1 MRVKLY
7 NEKLVNQGKNK
18 HMKLLKK
25 KLQKR
30 NNLRGSVKGTIDQ
43 PRLSVFRS
51 NQHIYAQ
58 IIDDVNLKTLVS
70 CSSLDPEIKVELKN
84 GKTCSASKI
93 IGQKL
98 AERSLQKNIKKIIFD
113 RGPYLYHGRI
123 KALADGAREGGL
135 EF

>member
-1 MRVKLY
+1 
-7 NEKLVNQGKNK
+7 
-18 HMKLLKK
+18 MKLLKK

-30 NNLRGSVKGTIDQ
+30 NNLRGSVKGTLDQ